1 MRWFPVSLLLATI
14 VVAAALVTPTAG
26 AASTV
31 CPSAGTP
38 APGST
43 VTGGLEVDGFCL
55 MTDVTVK
62 GGIIVDQSAAGFGL
76 FMEGG
81 TVFGGIVDNGGEVDA
96 ESTATASLTINGGV
110 RLNNAQDFDIIGGTI
125 RGGFT
130 SNGGFD
136 CSPSGGPGCFAV
148 PNLCENTVYGDM
160 TITDV
165 STGWVHIGDPEA
177 DEGCGGNTIH
187 GSFSLSNSTVVCPV
201 SLCGQPET
209 NEFEGNTVTGSVSV
223 KASTAEVYGNTIGG
237 SLLCTNG
244 TVIFPPLGLDPT
256 GNTVGGANTCF

>member
-1 MRWFPVSLLLATI
+1 MRWHLAFLTL
-14 VVAAALVTPTAG
+14 VVALAAAAVFTPTTSAAG
-26 AASTV
+26 SV
-31 CPSAGTP
+31 CPSGGIP

-43 VTGGLEVDGFCL
+43 VTGGLEVDSFCL
-55 MTDVTVK
+55 LTNVTVK

-96 ESTATASLTINGGV
+96 LSIPGAPLTINGGL
-110 RLNNAQDFDIIGGTI
+110 RLYNAQDFDILDGTI

-130 SNGGFD
+130 SSGGFD
-136 CSPSGGPGCFAV
+136 CSPVGGPGCFAV
-148 PNLCENTVYGDM
+148 PNFCGNTVYGNM
-160 TITDV
+160 TITGV
-165 STGWVHIGDPEA
+165 STGWVHIGDPEL
-177 DEGCGGNTIH
+177 DEGCSGNTIH

-223 KASTAEVYGNTIGG
+223 NASTAEVYGNTIGG

-244 TVIFPPLGLDPT
+244 TQIFPPLGLDPT
-256 GNTVGGANTCF
+256 GNAVRGANTCF